1 MKKCNYCDGS
11 GMAIEMSCPACK
23 GKGVLEGDEENELDR
38 KIQTKKD

>member
-1 MKKCNYCDGS
+1 
-11 GMAIEMSCPACK
+11 MSCPACK

>member
-1 MKKCNYCDGS
+1 
-11 GMAIEMSCPACK
+11 MSCPACE